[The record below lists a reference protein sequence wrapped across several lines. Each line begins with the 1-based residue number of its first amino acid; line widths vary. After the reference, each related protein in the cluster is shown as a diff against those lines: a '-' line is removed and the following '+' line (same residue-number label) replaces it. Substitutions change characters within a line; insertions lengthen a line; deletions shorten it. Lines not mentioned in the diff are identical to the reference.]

1 MEERQAVTPVELSSH
16 DVPPRDRVPHWDAT
30 QIRILDAADE
40 LILRRGVHGVTIAE
54 LARRA
59 GHSRPTIYRSWT
71 DADDVVR
78 AALLRRVA
86 GIVAEFPE
94 PSRSREALVDDVLR
108 FSALFRR
115 DPVYGRLLDE
125 EPEAFTRYTLQR
137 VGSSQR
143 LILAWLARAIA
154 AAQENGDVRRE
165 DPAEMAVMLLLLAQS
180 AVLSHGTVSDLVSES
195 AWERELRAALDGL
208 LRA

>member
-1 MEERQAVTPVELSSH
+1 MEERQAVIPAATATSDAAPH
-16 DVPPRDRVPHWDAT
+16 DGVPRWDAT
-30 QIRILDAADE
+30 QTRILDAADD
-40 LILRRGVHGVTIAE
+40 LILRRGVHGMTIAE
-54 LARRA
+54 LSRRA
-59 GHSRPTIYRSWT
+59 GHSRPTVYRSWT

-78 AALLRRVA
+78 AALLRRVS

-94 PSRSREALVDDVLR
+94 PSASRSALVDDVLR
-108 FSALFRR
+108 FTALFRT

-143 LILAWLARAIA
+143 LILAWLARSIA
-154 AAQENGDVRRE
+154 AAQEYGDVRRD

-195 AWERELRAALDGL
+195 AWERELRAALHGL